1 MQPPF
6 NERSV
11 IPNAVPIP
19 GQPTNDNQSNQTGVN
34 QSQVIGDLG
43 TNSQAIGS
51 PAKVPLSGAAT
62 SAGSIIPSEVLY
74 NSFDAGSNAPVA
86 SGASQPTTNS
96 SHDVSTHSASQ
107 SGASTWSKLGRQ
119 SGPAQPIESTKTL
132 DCFQQFKKQ
141 AKDKNH
147 KQRIIEMEEQ
157 RKREREQQEREQQE
171 RERSTRE
178 QRIDQE
184 GEMALNSLA
193 RSEQSPV
200 LSPVSDSQSPASG
213 AGTSGG
219 SSNMLRLRE
228 QERRQREALAS
239 QSQMDLSRQS
249 EIMSK
254 FEDRV

>member
-1 MQPPF
+1 MIS
-6 NERSV
+6 NT
-11 IPNAVPIP
+11 VPIL
-19 GQPTNDNQSNQTGVN
+19 GQPTNDTQSNQTGVN
-34 QSQVIGDLG
+34 PSQVIGDLG
-43 TNSQAIGS
+43 TNSHTIGS
-51 PAKVPLSGAAT
+51 PAKVPLASTNAAP
-62 SAGSIIPSEVLY
+62 GNRIPSDLPY
-74 NSFDAGSNAPVA
+74 NSFDIGSNAPAA

-96 SHDVSTHSASQ
+96 SHEVSAHSASQ
-107 SGASTWSKLGRQ
+107 SVGSSWSKFARQ

-132 DCFQQFKKQ
+132 DSFQQFKKQ
-141 AKDKNH
+141 AKEKMDKE
-147 KQRIIEMEEQ
+147 KLIEMQEQ
-157 RKREREQQEREQQE
+157 RRREREQQEREQQEREQQE
-171 RERSTRE
+171 RERSTQE

-200 LSPVSDSQSPASG
+200 LSPASDSQSPASG

-219 SSNMLRLRE
+219 GSSMLKLRE
-228 QERRQREALAS
+228 QERRKREALAS